1 MDRRRPLPRGSG
13 RPAVLLALAT
23 ALLAGC
29 APERQLADRIDD
41 ATFWRMVNE
50 FSEPGGYFHSDNFVS
65 NEAEFQYVIPSL
77 RARLGTGGA
86 YLGVGPDQNFTYL
99 VAFRPQIAFIMDIRR
114 QNMLQHL
121 MYKALIELSADRAE
135 FLSRLFAR
143 PIPAH
148 LDSLSSL
155 EAIFAAVEAATPDT
169 ALYRRALV
177 DIGQHLRVTHGFALT
192 GEDLQT
198 IEYVYGAFFAAG
210 PDLTYSYGQGGFAY
224 AIRGMPTYAYLQLE
238 SDEEGTR
245 HGYLASEAN
254 YRTLKDLQSRN
265 LIVPLVGDFAGDRT
279 LRTIGRYLSEHGET
293 VKIFYTS
300 NVEQYLFRQGG
311 DWNRFYSNVATLPI
325 TSAST
330 FIRSIPSNNTILP
343 RNPNSRSAQLVSP
356 IGEMVTA
363 FRNGTVASYQDVID
377 MSR

>member
-1 MDRRRPLPRGSG
+1 MRSRRPLPRGRG
-13 RPAVLLALAT
+13 RPLALLVLT
-23 ALLAGC
+23 ALLQAC
-29 APERQLADRIDD
+29 APERPLGDRIDD
-41 ATFWRMVNE
+41 ATFWRMVSE

-77 RARLGTGGA
+77 RARVGSGGA
-86 YLGVGPDQNFTYL
+86 YVGVGPDQNFTYL
-99 VAFRPQIAFIMDIRR
+99 VAFRPHIAFIVDIRR

-143 PIPAH
+143 PRPPG
-148 LDSLSSL
+148 LDSLSTP
-155 EAIFAAVEAATPDT
+155 EALFDGITLAAPDT
-169 ALYRRALV
+169 AYHRRNLDA
-177 DIGQHLRVTHGFALT
+177 IGQHLLTTHGFALSV
-192 GEDLQT
+192 EDLQA

-265 LIVPLVGDFAGDRT
+265 LIVPLVGNFAGDKT
-279 LRTIGRYLSEHGET
+279 LRTVGRYLSEHGET
-293 VKIFYTS
+293 VRILYTS
-300 NVEQYLFRQGG
+300 NVEQYLFRQGD
-311 DWNRFYSNVATLPI
+311 DWRRFYANVATLPI

-330 FIRSIPSNNTILP
+330 IIRSVPSNNIVHP
-343 RNPNSRSAQLVSP
+343 RNPNSRSAQFVAP
-356 IGEMVTA
+356 IGELVTA
-363 FRNGTVASYQDVID
+363 YRNQMVHSYYDIID

>member
-1 MDRRRPLPRGSG
+1 MRSRRLLPRGSG
-13 RPAVLLALAT
+13 RPFAILALAT
-23 ALLAGC
+23 PLLAGC
-29 APERQLADRIDD
+29 AAERPLTDRIDD
-41 ATFWRMVNE
+41 ATFWRMVSE

-86 YLGVGPDQNFTYL
+86 YVGVGPDQNFTYL
-99 VAFRPQIAFIMDIRR
+99 VAFRPQIAFIVDIRR

-143 PIPAH
+143 RIPSE
-148 LDSLSSL
+148 LDSLSSA
-155 EAIFAAVEAATPDT
+155 EALFHAIQLATPDT
-169 ALYRRALV
+169 MLYRRAFV
-177 DIGQHLRVTHGFALT
+177 DIAEHLRVTHGFALT
-192 GEDLQT
+192 DEDVQT

-265 LIVPLVGDFAGDRT
+265 LIVPLVGNFAGEKT
-279 LRTIGRYLSEHGET
+279 LRTVGRYLSEHGQT
-293 VKIFYTS
+293 VKILYTS
-300 NVEQYLFRQGG
+300 NVEQYLFRQGS
-311 DWNRFYSNVATLPI
+311 DWSRFYSNVATLPI
-325 TSAST
+325 SSAST
-330 FIRSIPSNNTILP
+330 FIRSVPANNVVYP
-343 RNPNSRSAQLVSP
+343 RNPNSRSAQFVSP
-356 IGEMVTA
+356 IGELVTA
-363 FRNGTVASYQDVID
+363 FRNGRLNSYYDVIE